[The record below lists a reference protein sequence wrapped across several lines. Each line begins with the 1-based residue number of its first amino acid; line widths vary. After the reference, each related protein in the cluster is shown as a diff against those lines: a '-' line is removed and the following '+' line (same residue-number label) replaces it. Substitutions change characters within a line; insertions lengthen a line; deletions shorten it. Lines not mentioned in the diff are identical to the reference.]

1 MSTISNKFCELKTL
15 KNEASVEACFVNAL
29 ISDLGYKGDDIAY
42 KTSVSE
48 LAVGKG
54 SKKVLYKPDYV
65 LRIDGIPAIVV
76 DAKAPSE
83 KLDEWEL
90 QCSSYCLEINKF
102 YDYNPVQY
110 FVLTNGISLSLYRW
124 DSKAALLTLAFEN
137 FKDDDPT
144 YKELLQ
150 KLSRKT
156 IKKEAN
162 KLREDIDNEPFRFEA
177 ISHSELN
184 NRFQK
189 LHKFIW
195 KAEKKSPSAAFVEL
209 MKIVFVKIKKDRQ
222 IHESLGSNPKPKYRD
237 VIFSSHWISSQT
249 EQESPINDPLF
260 KNLVND
266 LEAEIAKRKKK
277 RIFDHGEQ
285 INLSSETIKK
295 VVKEIENI
303 DLIAMEEDIH
313 GRMFES
319 FLDATIRGKDIGQ
332 FFTPR
337 DIVDLMVSL
346 SDIKVTKQY
355 IDSVLDA
362 CCGSAGFLI
371 SALGSMLR
379 KVDSLKG
386 LTNKEKDELTNK
398 ILNRS
403 IYGIDAGSDPA
414 MYKIARMNMYLH
426 GDGGSNIY
434 YADSLDKGIGKIGR
448 ASIEVDA
455 QLEELRKLLLKDGK
469 KFDVILSNPPFSME
483 YTRDDNQ
490 QAVILNQYSISIDRS
505 GGKILN
511 KLLSSVMFLER
522 YRDLVSAD
530 GRILAIIDDSVLSG
544 ESYKHIREY
553 IRNNFIIIGIISLP
567 GDAFRRASARVKTS
581 IIVLRLRSEEEAQFD
596 LFMTSAIYLGLE
608 EKTAKRIGINP
619 GTLAEQKKKEV
630 ERIVSEFRHYESGKA
645 GYFVIPAK
653 NISDRL
659 DVKYCI
665 NDRGRKKPVW
675 KKLGLAIVKIGTKL
689 LPQCDRA
696 VQVEKDSE
704 YQLLRVTYD
713 GDIIEGDLADGDSC
727 SYDNL
732 YEVKTWDVL
741 VSNIG
746 VGRGALGIVPPF
758 HDGKYVSNEYT
769 ILRAASNEEAV
780 YYTNLLR
787 TKEILADILSS
798 TTGMNRGRIKWK
810 DIEGVEVPEYNASN
824 KEIAALVTEMKD
836 FWSAYQTFA
845 NSAQKHTEKVTD
857 TLKVN
862 DEDARIRWLS
872 FKPPE

>member
-1 MSTISNKFCELKTL
+1 MSEISNKFCDLKNL
-15 KNEASVEACFVNAL
+15 KNEASVEACFVNPL
-29 ISDLGYKGDDIAY
+29 IADLGYNGDDVAH

-54 SKKVLYKPDYV
+54 SKKVLFKPDYV
-65 LRIDGIPAIVV
+65 LRIDGTPAIVV

-83 KLDEWEL
+83 KLSEWEL

-110 FVLTNGISLSLYRW
+110 FVLTNGVSLALHRW
-124 DSKAALLTLAFEN
+124 DSKAPLLSLDFEN
-137 FKDDDPT
+137 FKDGHPK
-144 YKELLQ
+144 YKELIQ
-150 KLSRKT
+150 TISRKA

-162 KLREDIDNEPFRFEA
+162 KLREDIDNERFKFEA
-177 ISHSELN
+177 ISRSELHN
-184 NRFQK
+184 KFQK

-222 IHESLGSNPKPKYRD
+222 IHETLGSNPKPKYRD
-237 VIFSSHWISSQT
+237 VIFSSHWILSQT

-266 LEAEIAKRKKK
+266 LEKEIAKRKKK

-295 VVKEIENI
+295 IVKEIENI
-303 DLIAMEEDIH
+303 DLISMEDDIH

-346 SDIKVTKQY
+346 SDIKVTKHH

-371 SALGSMLR
+371 SALGSMQ
-379 KVDSLKG
+379 KKAEKIKG
-386 LTNKEKDELTNK
+386 LTSKEKTELVST

-403 IYGIDAGSDPA
+403 IFGIDAGSDPA

-448 ASIEVDA
+448 ANIEVDE
-455 QLEELRKLLLKDGK
+455 QLDELRKQILKDGK

-490 QAVILNQYSISIDRS
+490 QAAILNQYSISIDRS

-522 YRDLVSAD
+522 YRDLVSPS
-530 GRILAIIDDSVLSG
+530 GRIFAIIDDSVLSG
-544 ESYKHIREY
+544 DSYRHIREY
-553 IRNNFIIIGIISLP
+553 VRGNFIILGIISLP

-581 IIVLRLRSEEEAQFD
+581 VIVLRLRNEGEEQSD
-596 LFMTSAIYLGLE
+596 LFMTSAVYLGLE

-619 GTLAEQKKKEV
+619 ATLATEKRNEV
-630 ERIVSEFRHYESGKA
+630 DRIVSEFRDYERGNSGH
-645 GYFVIPAK
+645 FVIPAK

-665 NDRGRKKPVW
+665 NDRSRRKPIW
-675 KKLGLAIVKIGTKL
+675 NKLGLEIISIGTAL
-689 LPQCDRA
+689 LAQGGRTEPVDGG
-696 VQVEKDSE
+696 SE

-713 GDIIEGDLADGDSC
+713 GDIIDGDLVDGDSC
-727 SYDNL
+727 SYNNL
-732 YEVKTWDVL
+732 YKVKAWDVL

-746 VGRGALGIVPPF
+746 VGRGAIGIVPPF
-758 HDGKYVSNEYT
+758 HKGKYVSNEYT
-769 ILRAASNEEAV
+769 ILRADSNEEAV
-780 YYTNLLR
+780 YYTSLLR

-810 DIEGVEVPEYNASN
+810 DIQDVEVPKYGVGN
-824 KEIAALVTEMKD
+824 KEIAALAKEMQE
-836 FWSAYQTFA
+836 FWNAYEIFSDRA
-845 NSAQKHTEKVTD
+845 KKHTDTVTD
-857 TLKVN
+857 LLKVN
-862 DEDARIRWLS
+862 DKDSHIRWLS